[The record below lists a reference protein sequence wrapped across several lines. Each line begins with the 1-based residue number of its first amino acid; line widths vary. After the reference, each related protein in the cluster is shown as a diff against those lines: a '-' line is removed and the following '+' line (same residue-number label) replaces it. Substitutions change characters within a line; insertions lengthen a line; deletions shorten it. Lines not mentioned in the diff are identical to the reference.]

1 MVIKLLKVLFK
12 YVLVLLLIVV
22 VVGLL
27 LPQDYRVS
35 KHVEINA
42 NSSTIKTLVADFNQ
56 WDTWSPWQQV
66 DPTIEFIVN
75 EPGAGVGAHQSWIG
89 KWGYGEMTIT
99 SLSDDEMSF
108 NILLNNE
115 HIIEGT
121 LTFSPQANANIVT
134 CYIEGQSTTL
144 LISGYMALVYEYILN
159 NTLELG
165 LNNLKTV
172 AQLSDIQSVANSHD
186 SKNSTSTD

>member
-42 NSSTIKTLVADFNQ
+42 NTSTIKTLVADFNQ
-56 WDTWSPWQQV
+56 WHTWSPWQQV

-99 SLSDDEMSF
+99 SLNNNKMSF

-121 LTFSPQANANIVT
+121 LTFSPQENANIVT

>member
-1 MVIKLLKVLFK
+1 M
-12 YVLVLLLIVV
+12 
-22 VVGLL
+22 
-27 LPQDYRVS
+27 LP
-35 KHVEINA
+35 
-42 NSSTIKTLVADFNQ
+42 TLNQ
-56 WDTWSPWQQV
+56 WHTWSPWQQV

>member
-1 MVIKLLKVLFK
+1 MVIKLLKTLFK
-12 YVLVLLLIVV
+12 YVLVLLLIIV

-42 NSSTIKTLVADFNQ
+42 NTSTIKTLVADFNQ
-56 WDTWSPWQQV
+56 WHTWSPWQQV

>member
-42 NSSTIKTLVADFNQ
+42 NTSTIKTLVTDFNQ
-56 WDTWSPWQQV
+56 WHTWSPWQQV

-75 EPGAGVGAHQSWIG
+75 EPGAGVGAHQSWVG

>member
-12 YVLVLLLIVV
+12 YVLVLLLIIV
-22 VVGLL
+22 VVGLM
-27 LPQDYRVS
+27 LPQDYSVS
-35 KHVEINA
+35 KRVEINA
-42 NSSTIKTLVADFNQ
+42 NTSTIKTLVADFNQ
-56 WDTWSPWQQV
+56 WRTWSPWQQV
-66 DPTIEFIVN
+66 DPTIEFVVN
-75 EPGAGVGAHQSWIG
+75 EPGAGVGAHQSWVG

-99 SLSDDEMSF
+99 SLSDDKMSF
-108 NILLNNE
+108 NILLNDE

-121 LTFSPQANANIVT
+121 LTFSPQANANTVT
-134 CYIEGQSTTL
+134 CFIEGQSTTL

>member
-12 YVLVLLLIVV
+12 YVLILLLIVV

-42 NSSTIKTLVADFNQ
+42 NTSTIKTLVTDFNQ
-56 WDTWSPWQQV
+56 WHTWSPWQQV

-75 EPGAGVGAHQSWIG
+75 EPGAGVGAHQSWVG